1 MTPMQNLSL
10 DGGIMPPSPVSGNS
24 SRHGRSK
31 HGGSVAKKGGRG
43 RGYSVVEDREALI
56 SKALTFV
63 LKRTIKEGEKQEEGT
78 EEKLVAD
85 ADGWVDCE
93 DVVRLF
99 PLPRS
104 TPLTNTFTARERKPQ
119 NPRSNI
125 RGTPLRRNIAEIP
138 LCREIEVRFL
148 RRRSRRVRLP
158 HPHDR
163 FRHPFHHPLRQLLSK
178 THTSHHHH

>member
-1 MTPMQNLSL
+1 MAAAVMTPMQSLSL

-93 DVVRLF
+93 DVV
-99 PLPRS
+99 
-104 TPLTNTFTARERKPQ
+104 
-119 NPRSNI
+119 
-125 RGTPLRRNIAEIP
+125 
-138 LCREIEVRFL
+138 C
-148 RRRSRRVRLP
+148 
-158 HPHDR
+158 
-163 FRHPFHHPLRQLLSK
+163 LL
-178 THTSHHHH
+178 